1 MHRQNT
7 KYSSFQYIMNL
18 FFLISCSTEPPIK
31 LSTPINISKP
41 IETVDPILQT
51 IEKKAMASDEG
62 MNMLIELCDDIG
74 PRLAGSQAYIQAA
87 HWGEDTMKRIGLVN
101 TQQQPIRVQ
110 YWDRGN
116 ESLVMNTPRKEN
128 IPMLG
133 LGMSIGTPP
142 QGITAPIVV
151 VSSFDELETTD
162 VRGKMVVYN
171 TPFEGYGKTVGYR
184 VVGPTKAAQKGAVA
198 ALVRSVTS
206 RSLSTPH
213 TGSTKY
219 EEDAKIPAAAITIE
233 DAERFARYQKRGIPV
248 SLTLYMEAQMEDDM
262 PASNVLGEIRG
273 ESRPDEI
280 VAIGC
285 HLDSWDVG
293 QGAQDDGAGCA
304 IVLDAARI
312 IASLDQAPKRTIRV
326 VLFGNEENGIAGG
339 KAYAK
344 EFAQGHVAAIEADIG
359 AGTPEY
365 FRFKLPEG
373 YTKMDT
379 LTPIVN
385 QSLAH
390 LPLSPLKEGYAG
402 ADINPLI
409 KEGVLGFGLGMDSTE
424 YWPIHHTHAD
434 TIDKID
440 INNLRSNTAAMASM
454 AWILANTSY

>member
-1 MHRQNT
+1 MT
-7 KYSSFQYIMNL
+7 L
-18 FFLISCSTEPPIK
+18 FLFLSCSTEPKSLP
-31 LSTPINISKP
+31 SKP
-41 IETVDPILQT
+41 AKKTAQVQTTDPILKS
-51 IEKKAMASDEG
+51 IEKEAMDSNQG

-87 HWGEDTMKRIGLVN
+87 QWGEETMKQIGLVN

-110 YWDRGN
+110 YWNRGN
-116 ESLVMNTPRKEN
+116 ESLVMNTPRKED

-142 QGITAPIVV
+142 EGITAPIVV
-151 VSSFDELETTD
+151 VSSFEELETTD
-162 VRGKMVVYN
+162 VRGKIVVYN

-184 VVGPTKAAQKGAVA
+184 MSGPTKAAQKGAVA

-213 TGSTKY
+213 TGATKY

-233 DAERFARYQKRGIPV
+233 DAERFTRYQKRGIPV

-312 IASLDQAPKRTIRV
+312 IASLDQSPKRTIRV
-326 VLFGNEENGIAGG
+326 VLFGNEENGLAGG

-359 AGTPEY
+359 AGTPEH

-373 YTKMDT
+373 YTKMDV
-379 LTPIVN
+379 LSPFVN
-385 QSLAH
+385 QQLAH

-409 KEGVLGFGLGMDSTE
+409 KEGVLGFGLGMDSTK

-454 AWILANTSY
+454 AWILANTEVSY

>member
-1 MHRQNT
+1 MT
-7 KYSSFQYIMNL
+7 LL
-18 FFLISCSTEPPIK
+18 FFLSCTTEPMPAA
-31 LSTPINISKP
+31 SKP
-41 IETVDPILQT
+41 TEAKPTVQTIDPILQT
-51 IEKKAMASDEG
+51 IENKAMESNEG

-74 PRLAGSQAYIQAA
+74 PRLAGSQAYMQAA
-87 HWGEDTMKRIGLVN
+87 QWGEETMKRIGLIN

-110 YWDRGN
+110 YWNRGN

-142 QGITAPIVV
+142 QGISAPVV
-151 VSSFDELETTD
+151 VIDSFDDLETTD

-213 TGSTKY
+213 TGATKY

-233 DAERFARYQKRGIPV
+233 DAERFARYQQRGIPV
-248 SLTLYMEAQMEDDM
+248 SLTLYMEAQMEEDM
-262 PASNVLGEIRG
+262 PASNVLGDIAG
-273 ESRPDEI
+273 ASRPDEI

-312 IASLDQAPKRTIRV
+312 IASLEQAPKRTIRV
-326 VLFGNEENGIAGG
+326 VLFGNEENGLAGG

-344 EFAQGHVAAIEADIG
+344 EFSEGHVAAIEADIG
-359 AGTPEY
+359 AGPPEH
-365 FRFKLPEG
+365 FRFRPPEG
-373 YTKMDT
+373 DTKMDA
-379 LTPIVN
+379 LIPVLN
-385 QSLAH
+385 QQLAH
-390 LPLSPLKEGYAG
+390 LPLSPVQEGYAG

-409 KEGVLGFGLGMDSTE
+409 KEGVLGFGLGMDSTD

-440 INNLRSNTAAMASM
+440 INNLRNNTAAMASM